1 VPQNEG
7 QHLQSVYPRTNE
19 LRGVFH
25 YAYMEAAQMT
35 ETSESVSV
43 ATRRAL
49 LDAWS
54 PYWRLTASRLVEKS
68 PRHSTMTR
76 FLQATFSPAAT
87 VFVATMRHPLA
98 CAHYMWGKHYK
109 QGKSDGEANDM
120 CGATYID
127 HWLRVYD
134 VLMADMEHLDHVK
147 LVQFETFMG
156 EGFDAPLAVEDGER
170 LTQEMCDA
178 LFRLLGVPE
187 SVRLDFVELGQDTDS
202 SSGDREAH
210 DDDDDDDGNGGQSG
224 GRSGR
229 RRRKDDDDDDD
240 DRGDGGQSGGR
251 SSRRGR
257 RRRKDDDDDD
267 DDTNDDDDG
276 GGRGGGRS
284 SRRRRKDNDGG
295 ALKTGRRLLEY
306 HGDWH
311 HLRLQRGSTQAW
323 VEEWLDY
330 VDMSST
336 ACQSVIAKY
345 EARVNAFG
353 YSLRDLK
360 RVWLPASL
368 QPHYLH
374 VPELLK
380 HRRDPP

>member
-1 VPQNEG
+1 
-7 QHLQSVYPRTNE
+7 
-19 LRGVFH
+19 
-25 YAYMEAAQMT
+25 MT
-35 ETSESVSV
+35 ETSERVSV

-54 PYWRLTASRLVEKS
+54 PYWRMTASRLVEKS

-76 FLQATFSPAAT
+76 FLQATFSPAPT
-87 VFVATMRHPLA
+87 VFIATMRHPLA

-109 QGKSDGEANDM
+109 QGKRDGEASDM

-134 VLMADMEHLDHVK
+134 VLMADMEHLDRVK

-156 EGFDAPLAVEDGER
+156 EGFDAPLLVEEGER

-187 SVRLDFVELGQDTDS
+187 SVRLDFVELGQDTDD
-202 SSGDREAH
+202 SSGDREAQDN
-210 DDDDDDDGNGGQSG
+210 DDDDDDSQSG
-224 GRSGR
+224 H
-229 RRRKDDDDDDD
+229 
-240 DRGDGGQSGGR
+240 
-251 SSRRGR
+251 
-257 RRRKDDDDDD
+257 
-267 DDTNDDDDG
+267 
-276 GGRGGGRS
+276 GGGRS
-284 SRRRRKDNDGG
+284 KRRSRRRRNDDDGDDDDNGGHGGSRSDRHSQRRARKDVNDDNNDDDNDTDGG

-306 HGDWH
+306 HGNWH

-330 VDMSST
+330 VDMSSD

-360 RVWLPASL
+360 RVWLPHSL
-368 QPHYLH
+368 QLHYLH

-380 HRRDPP
+380 HSRDPP